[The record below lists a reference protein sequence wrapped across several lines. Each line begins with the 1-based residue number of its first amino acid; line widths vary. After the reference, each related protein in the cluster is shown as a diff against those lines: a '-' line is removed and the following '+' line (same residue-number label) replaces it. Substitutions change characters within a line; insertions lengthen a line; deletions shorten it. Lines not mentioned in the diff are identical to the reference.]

1 AHLHQSM
8 PMPQQLS
15 QVAVLRIRHPDP
27 RETVFDHQPQQQL
40 RILPIGLLL
49 AHPFGADLG
58 GVPNPQFELQLAQ
71 QALEPTRVPA
81 GFHAHPHTLPFEPG
95 VELLGFFAVRQTPFP
110 QLTGLAVNKRNL
122 LETRM
127 IVTAYN
133 QHVRLLSSE
142 PFGGLRFQSLLGPGS
157 RHCYGIITLIERER
171 SLDTGHVVWMST
183 AGEILVSSRSSVDDF
198 TRPGGGA
205 LRCVASLAP
214 VE

>member
-1 AHLHQSM
+1 M

-40 RILPIGLLL
+40 RILPIRLLL
-49 AHPFGADLG
+49 AHPLGADLSG
-58 GVPNPQFELQLAQ
+58 IPNPQFELQLAQ

-95 VELLGFFAVRQTPFP
+95 VELLGFLTVRQPPLP
-110 QLTGLAVNKRNL
+110 QLTALGVDKRNL

-157 RHCYGIITLIERER
+157 RHCYRITTLTIVGVYASGEYGNR
-171 SLDTGHVVWMST
+171 SARLSSEGNRVEWRPPGTCG
-183 AGEILVSSRSSVDDF
+183 AGLGDGRK
-198 TRPGGGA
+198 
-205 LRCVASLAP
+205 
-214 VE
+214 

>member
-1 AHLHQSM
+1 M

-49 AHPFGADLG
+49 AHPFGADLSR
-58 GVPNPQFELQLAQ
+58 VPNPQFELQLAQ

-81 GFHAHPHTLPFEPG
+81 GFHSHPHALPFEPG
-95 VELLGFFAVRQTPFP
+95 VELLGFFTVRQPPLP
-110 QLTGLAVNKRNL
+110 QLTALSVDKRNL
-122 LETRM
+122 LEPRM

-157 RHCYGIITLIERER
+157 RHCYGIITLI
-171 SLDTGHVVWMST
+171 DTKKGLNIGLNYVTSEETIWL
-183 AGEILVSSRSSVDDF
+183 AGPDVISSILLN
-198 TRPGGGA
+198 GGKVPSI
-205 LRCVASLAP
+205 LKSH
-214 VE
+214 